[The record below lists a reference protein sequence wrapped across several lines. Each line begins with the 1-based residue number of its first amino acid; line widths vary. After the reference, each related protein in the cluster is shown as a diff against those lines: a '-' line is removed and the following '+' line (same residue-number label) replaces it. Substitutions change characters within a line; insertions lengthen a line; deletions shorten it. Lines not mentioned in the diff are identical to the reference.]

1 MNLKNPIIIVDDDQ
15 DDQFL
20 MKKVC
25 EKLGVTNKILFF
37 DDGRDALEY
46 LRTTTDKPFI
56 IISDINMPVINGFEL
71 RREINKDAALREKSI
86 PFIFFSTA
94 ASPSQI
100 REAYQLTVQGF
111 FLKETSMSKI
121 EETLRMVFDY
131 WTNCKH
137 PS

>member
-1 MNLKNPIIIVDDDQ
+1 MSVKNPIIIVDDDQ

-25 EKLGVTNKILFF
+25 EKLGVANDVLFF

-46 LRTTTDKPFI
+46 LRITHDKPFI

-71 RREINKDAALREKSI
+71 RREIIKDTTLREKSI

-111 FLKETSMSKI
+111 FVKETSMSQI

-131 WTNCKH
+131 WTKCKH
-137 PS
+137 L

>member
-1 MNLKNPIIIVDDDQ
+1 MSVKNPIIIVDDDQ

-25 EKLGVTNKILFF
+25 EKLGVANDVLFF

-46 LRTTTDKPFI
+46 LHTTHDKPFI
-56 IISDINMPVINGFEL
+56 IISDINMPAINGFEL
-71 RREINKDAALREKSI
+71 RREIIKDTTLREKSI

-111 FLKETSMSKI
+111 FVKETSMSQI

-131 WTNCKH
+131 WTKCKH
-137 PS
+137 L